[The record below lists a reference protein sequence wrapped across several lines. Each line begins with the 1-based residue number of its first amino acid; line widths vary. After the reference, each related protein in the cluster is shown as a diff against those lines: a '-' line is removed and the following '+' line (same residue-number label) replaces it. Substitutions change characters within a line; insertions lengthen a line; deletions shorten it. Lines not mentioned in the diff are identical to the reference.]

1 MDRKEITLLED
12 IDESTRIIIVLFIAG
27 LMIGLCIL
35 GWMYWLGPMFNE
47 VNYNNF
53 NSSPTHMNA
62 VSQKFS
68 DDCLQI
74 ASTTDPTAK
83 KALEQ
88 DINYE
93 AATVDLSK
101 INMPDSVR
109 TCVNTAINDVNTHK

>member
-1 MDRKEITLLED
+1 M
-12 IDESTRIIIVLFIAG
+12 VFVAG
-27 LMIGLCIL
+27 LMIGLCVL
-35 GWMYWLGPMFNE
+35 GWMFWLGPMFNE

-62 VSQKFS
+62 VAQKFS

-74 ASTTDPTAK
+74 ANTTDTTAK

-101 INMPDSVR
+101 IVMPDSVR
-109 TCVNTAINDVNTHK
+109 SCVNAAINDVNRGK